1 MGLPRAGA
9 SEWLRECGLCDA
21 MWGWQ
26 LGMSA
31 IMINFAVAMAGWLSW
46 QPDKV

>member
-1 MGLPRAGA
+1 
-9 SEWLRECGLCDA
+9 